1 MSTNK
6 KYIFFVSYCLL
17 LFIYFTYQLF
27 ITRLFVIFPLLFL
40 GAFYFLRTKKL
51 ATKVA
56 NFLLSLNFNR
66 KIKMDNN

>member
-6 KYIFFVSYCLL
+6 KYIFFVSYYLL

-40 GAFYFLRTKKL
+40 VHFFIFRTK
-51 ATKVA
+51 
-56 NFLLSLNFNR
+56 S
-66 KIKMDNN
+66 

>member
-6 KYIFFVSYCLL
+6 KYIFFVSYYLL

-40 GAFYFLRTKKL
+40 GAFLFEQ
-51 ATKVA
+51 KV
-56 NFLLSLNFNR
+56 SY
-66 KIKMDNN
+66 KCS